1 MAFATIGN
9 SGLTGS
15 IDLTSKVTG
24 TLPTGNGGTG
34 ATSFSP
40 GKILQVTNGDYS
52 TQFNNATDAAA
63 DIGVSAAITPS
74 ATSSKIFITA
84 DTQWKTSLASG
95 KVLLGGVGLYADI
108 GGAGYN
114 RISGGDGGLSHN
126 YVLGYIDNGANAERN
141 GMGRWTATMVWSP
154 STTSACTFKLYSQN
168 NSGNSISCTYNSI
181 TTHINLMEIGA

>member
-1 MAFATIGN
+1 MALIKTNARSSSQLDATI
-9 SGLTGS
+9 LTGNLPAINGS
-15 IDLTSKVTG
+15 ALTNLT
-24 TLPTGNGGTG
+24 
-34 ATSFSP
+34 A

-52 TQFNNATDAAA
+52 TQFNNATDSAA

-74 ATSSKIFITA
+74 ATSSKILIIA
-84 DTQWKTSLASG
+84 DTQWKTSIASG
-95 KVLLGGVGLYADI
+95 KVLLGGIGLYADI

-126 YVLGYIDNGANAERN
+126 YSLGYIDNGANAERQGN
-141 GMGRWTATMVWSP
+141 GRWTVSMVWSP

-168 NSGNSISCTYNSI
+168 NSGNSISCTYASA